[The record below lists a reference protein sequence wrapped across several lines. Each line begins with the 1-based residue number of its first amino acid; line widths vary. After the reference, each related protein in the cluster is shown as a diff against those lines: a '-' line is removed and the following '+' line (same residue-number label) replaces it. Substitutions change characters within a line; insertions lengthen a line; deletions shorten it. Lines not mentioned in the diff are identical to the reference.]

1 MSDAAAFFANKKK
14 SKKKAFK
21 FNANK
26 IDAAT
31 VTTTVHVDAPAL
43 STDAEVSSIGTA
55 LASTSIAENDSN
67 QNTNNTNTKFNGGSV
82 EDPALATG
90 GQWDDE
96 ALAASYSR
104 KGAVAAASTAEVLDM
119 KAFDAKRRD
128 QDDIAER
135 MRLEETKAQL
145 AAAREGMEREAQRLK
160 EERERKREETKKP
173 ESRAIGGISGIGA
186 GGKWVP
192 PHMRSGSGL
201 SRVRMGSV
209 GPPASQKLDTQD
221 SSLFPDLAAAD
232 KILEQQK
239 GQESV
244 AYKVQKK
251 TPVGGGATWGS
262 RPPIARQKQLPE
274 SKPKTPEPDAEIYVP
289 PSTKSTQPPPIEKK
303 KPTKKKKKDLSTFKP
318 SSS

>member
-1 MSDAAAFFANKKK
+1 MSDAAAFFASKKK

-26 IDAAT
+26 VDAAT

-43 STDAEVSSIGTA
+43 STDAEAISVGAT

-67 QNTNNTNTKFNGGSV
+67 QNTNNTKSNVGTADGPSSS
-82 EDPALATG
+82 AG

-104 KGAVAAASTAEVLDM
+104 KGLNAVVSTAEVLDM

-135 MRLEETKAQL
+135 MRVEETKAQL

-160 EERERKREETKKP
+160 QEREKKQEESKKP
-173 ESRAIGGISGIGA
+173 DVPRSGGGL
-186 GGKWVP
+186 GGFGGGSKWVP
-192 PHMRSGSGL
+192 PHMRAGGGL
-201 SRVRMGSV
+201 TRVRMGSNL
-209 GPPASQKLDTQD
+209 PAALKKLDTQD
-221 SSLFPDLAAAD
+221 ADLFPDLALAE
-232 KILEQQK
+232 KILEQQR
-239 GQESV
+239 GQENV

-262 RPPIARQKQLPE
+262 RPPIVRPKQAPE
-274 SKPKTPEPDAEIYVP
+274 TKTKPPEPELKVYAP
-289 PSTKSTQPPPIEKK
+289 PTPTPQPTSVVEKK

>member
-43 STDAEVSSIGTA
+43 STDAEAASVGMA

-67 QNTNNTNTKFNGGSV
+67 QKTNNTKSNGGSAD
-82 EDPALATG
+82 DPSSSAG

-104 KGAVAAASTAEVLDM
+104 KGVTAAASTAEVLDM

-135 MRLEETKAQL
+135 MRVEETKAQL

-160 EERERKREETKKP
+160 QEREKKEESKKP
-173 ESRAIGGISGIGA
+173 EPSNRFSAAVGGMGS
-186 GGKWVP
+186 KWVP
-192 PHMRSGSGL
+192 PHMRASGGGGL
-201 SRVRMGSV
+201 SRVRMGSAL
-209 GPPASQKLDTQD
+209 PASLKKLDTQD
-221 SSLFPDLAAAD
+221 ADLFPDLAVAD
-232 KILEQQK
+232 KILEHQK
-239 GQESV
+239 GHEKV
-244 AYKVQKK
+244 AYKVHKK

-262 RPPIARQKQLPE
+262 RPAVVR
-274 SKPKTPEPDAEIYVP
+274 PKKVTVPKEKAPEPEPEPKVEVEP
-289 PSTKSTQPPPIEKK
+289 TPKPQPKPVIAKK
-303 KPTKKKKKDLSTFKP
+303 KPTKKKKKDLSTFK
-318 SSS
+318 SSV